1 MIRLPG
7 KVVID
12 ASPLRHRQAGIGY
25 YTAQLIDALGRAGIG
40 ENLQPHDFGLGRG
53 RVNARVRELTHRF
66 LGDERY
72 LKLREWMFRRHYA
85 AVGSDNK
92 PRIYHATNNIPPIDV
107 DVPLIT
113 TVYDLSV
120 FRFPEQHPDYRV
132 RYFRQFFCRTLRSDR
147 IVTVSQ
153 FTRQDL
159 LERFPQLEPRVT
171 AVYPGLNSFYRVLP
185 PGSGAATARRFT
197 RKPFL
202 LCIGSIEPRKN
213 IEGLLRAFQIVRQTH
228 DVSLL
233 IAGGLAWKYEPILA
247 LRHRLNLTDAVFT
260 GYLSE
265 LELRDLYNEAA
276 LFVFPSLFEGF
287 GFPPLEAMACG
298 APVAMSNV
306 SSLPEVGGKAAAYF
320 DPQYPED
327 MAAIIGA
334 LLSSPERRAEMAVA
348 GLLQARR
355 FSWEETAINM
365 LKFYAETFAEIG
377 DPARTGMNGSVR
389 PWG

>member
-1 MIRLPG
+1 MRLPG

-53 RVNARVRELTHRF
+53 RVDARVREWVHRF

-72 LKLREWMFRRHYA
+72 LQLREWMFRRHYA
-85 AVGSDNK
+85 AVSSDRK

-107 DVPLIT
+107 EVPLIT

-132 RYFRQFFCRTLRSDR
+132 RYFRQFFYRTLRSDR

-153 FTRQDL
+153 YTRQDL
-159 LERFPQLEPRVT
+159 LERFPRLESRVT
-171 AVYPGLNSFYRVLP
+171 AVYPGLNGFYRLLP
-185 PGSGAATARRFT
+185 AGAGAATARRFT

-213 IEGLLRAFQIVRQTH
+213 IEGLLRAFQIVRQQH

-233 IAGGLAWKYEPILA
+233 ISGGLAWKYEPILE
-247 LRHRLNLTDAVFT
+247 LRERLNLTDAVFT

-265 LELRDLYNEAA
+265 LELRDLYNETE
-276 LFVFPSLFEGF
+276 LFVYPSTFEGF

-306 SSLPEVGGKAAAYF
+306 SSLPEVGGDAAAYF

-327 MAAIIGA
+327 MAAIIDA
-334 LLSSPERRAEMAVA
+334 LLSSPERRAEMAAA
-348 GLLQARR
+348 GLVQARR
-355 FSWEETAINM
+355 FSWEETATNM
-365 LKFYAETFAEIG
+365 LGLYMETFAELG
-377 DPARTGMNGSVR
+377 GAAGAGENGPVK
-389 PWG
+389 PW